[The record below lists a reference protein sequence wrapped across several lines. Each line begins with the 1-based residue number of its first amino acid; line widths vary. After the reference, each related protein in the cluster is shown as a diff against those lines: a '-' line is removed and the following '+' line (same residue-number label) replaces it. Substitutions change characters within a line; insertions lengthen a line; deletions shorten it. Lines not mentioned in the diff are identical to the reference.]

1 MHLGT
6 FPERILKLWKSVNF
20 YFSANTNM
28 PAVGCVWGRFGGRTQ
43 SEKNWWI
50 WEMDLNHNL
59 NATRCIDKK
68 WLYSRS
74 RNVKAISLTQYSQS
88 IRINDIKWHALK
100 SIVRYCL
107 INIACF
113 WIFDV
118 LPISVTALLPYIL
131 FPSLGLM
138 SSGAVAAKYMSN
150 TNLLLVGGFMI
161 AIAIEETGLH
171 QVTDAFFE
179 WTCDRLWIGF

>member
-1 MHLGT
+1 MLPDVSIKMT
-6 FPERILKLWKSVNF
+6 
-20 YFSANTNM
+20 
-28 PAVGCVWGRFGGRTQ
+28 
-43 SEKNWWI
+43 
-50 WEMDLNHNL
+50 
-59 NATRCIDKK
+59 
-68 WLYSRS
+68 LYSS
-74 RNVKAISLTQYSQS
+74 CSCSGNVKVKNMTSRIWPTGILSRFIKLTQKFC
-88 IRINDIKWHALK
+88 DIMKKFELVK
-100 SIVRYCL
+100 IQTLRYCL

-171 QVTDAFFE
+171 QVTLAVF
-179 WTCDRLWIGF
+179 WVNIR

>member
-1 MHLGT
+1 M
-6 FPERILKLWKSVNF
+6 
-20 YFSANTNM
+20 
-28 PAVGCVWGRFGGRTQ
+28 TQ
-43 SEKNWWI
+43 KFCDI
-50 WEMDLNHNL
+50 M
-59 NATRCIDKK
+59 KK
-68 WLYSRS
+68 FEI
-74 RNVKAISLTQYSQS
+74 VKIQTL
-88 IRINDIKWHALK
+88 
-100 SIVRYCL
+100 RYCL

-171 QVTDAFFE
+171 QVTLAVFLVNI
-179 WTCDRLWIGF
+179 R